1 MSLSTDNRFA
11 WILVSFVGP
20 VEISLLISMVSWPQL
35 GNHSTKW
42 FKQPLQHL
50 NSVNL

>member
-1 MSLSTDNRFA
+1 MSLSTVKRFA
-11 WILVSFVGP
+11 FILVNFVGP
-20 VEISLLISMVSWPQL
+20 VEISLLIPTVSWPQL

-42 FKQPLQHL
+42 FKQPLQHF

>member
-20 VEISLLISMVSWPQL
+20 VEISLLISWFHGHSLETIQL
-35 GNHSTKW
+35 NG
-42 FKQPLQHL
+42 L
-50 NSVNL
+50 NSLSSI